1 MDSTADEIDTM
12 LPSPTLKPSWGNRL
26 VNNYSTS
33 VRSIKM
39 GEIHG
44 FMRTHMKGNV
54 AYNRKPK
61 ITMV

>member
-1 MDSTADEIDTM
+1 M

-44 FMRTHMKGNV
+44 FMRTHTKGNV